1 MRLEPVGHR
10 LLDRSPTLTKVSVV
24 YNNRLFR
31 QMLVER
37 RVVVVNQHS
46 DAFVKVGVG
55 QFFVHLDKLLLVVLS
70 YPYIKLYS
78 GNVFVITLVEANCA
92 SSKTNTFLIANRHI
106 CHNIE

>member
-10 LLDRSPTLTKVSVV
+10 LLDRSPTPTKVSVV

-70 YPYIKLYS
+70 YPYIEVVLRKCLCYYIGGS
-78 GNVFVITLVEANCA
+78 ELRVIQNQ
-92 SSKTNTFLIANRHI
+92 HI
-106 CHNIE
+106 S